1 MNNKVFDI
9 FNINKKKGKK
19 NNEYVVPILKDTSVV
34 ENVPTTK
41 EPEEPVL
48 IQKDQL
54 NSTNDLG
61 DIHTEPYRPILQV
74 YPKTKQ
80 GTQNKSFGASW
91 YDYFSWLE
99 YSIESNA
106 IYCYVCCIFGNGNS
120 EDTFVKIEFNW
131 KKGKDQN
138 QNYNFVALLIT
149 IWYVWQNGL
158 FLNKQKSHVLFT
170 LAEKLQTENKFL

>member
-74 YPKTKQ
+74 
-80 GTQNKSFGASW
+80 S
-91 YDYFSWLE
+91 YFSLL
-99 YSIESNA
+99 NNLTFF
-106 IYCYVCCIFGNGNS
+106 IYPLFILIFF
-120 EDTFVKIEFNW
+120 FVI
-131 KKGKDQN
+131 
-138 QNYNFVALLIT
+138 
-149 IWYVWQNGL
+149 
-158 FLNKQKSHVLFT
+158 
-170 LAEKLQTENKFL
+170 LAYH